1 MHGLLN
7 NMYIFLCKIHNL
19 LIVIKKHSY
28 KYFERIKEKIFK
40 YLFALIVSFMVN
52 INKKKFEV
60 LKIDDKS

>member
-1 MHGLLN
+1 
-7 NMYIFLCKIHNL
+7 MYIFLCKIHNL

-52 INKKKFEV
+52 INKKNKK
-60 LKIDDKS
+60 KI

>member
-1 MHGLLN
+1 MC
-7 NMYIFLCKIHNL
+7 IFLCKIHNL

-28 KYFERIKEKIFK
+28 KYFERIKEKIFE

-52 INKKKFEV
+52 INKKNKKKNFEV